1 MPATGIAF
9 FAGLILAVKPC
20 LYLFSVPAMQ
30 VSRDASNQLA
40 IDPNATE
47 RLSSLARSNPKEAI
61 RQVASQF
68 EAILLNQMMASMR
81 SNGFDGEEDSS
92 ELGTYRGMLDQQMV
106 NAMVQGGGT
115 GLAEMLARQI
125 EGVAR
130 LDRTATPPAS
140 NGMLPL
146 PPLPAVA
153 AKAIRQ
159 YTDAAGTATATP
171 TLTPVAIPS
180 ERQAFVSTLLP
191 HAAAAAERLG
201 VAPELLVGHAAL
213 ESGWGSRSIRHPDGR
228 ESYNLFG
235 IKAGSSWRGES
246 VATLT
251 TEYVD
256 GKARKQV
263 ESFRSYPSL
272 QAAFDDYARL
282 LEGSGRYQRA
292 LNQGNDAQGFAVAL
306 QQGGYATDP
315 AYARKL
321 AGVAQSLLSR

>member
-1 MPATGIAF
+1 
-9 FAGLILAVKPC
+9 
-20 LYLFSVPAMQ
+20 MQ

-115 GLAEMLARQI
+115 GLADMLARQI

-130 LDRTATPPAS
+130 IDQAATPAAS
-140 NGMLPL
+140 SGMLPL
-146 PPLPAVA
+146 PALPAAA
-153 AKAIRQ
+153 AKAIRK
-159 YTDAAGTATATP
+159 YAEAAGTATAAP
-171 TLTPVAIPS
+171 APVAIPS

-191 HAAAAAERLG
+191 HAGPAAERLG

-235 IKAGSSWRGES
+235 IKAGGSWRGES

-272 QAAFDDYARL
+272 QAAFDDYAKL
-282 LEGSGRYQRA
+282 LEGSSRYQRA
-292 LNQGNDAQGFAVAL
+292 LNQGDNAQGFAVAL

-321 AGVAQSLLSR
+321 AGVAQSLLAR

>member
-1 MPATGIAF
+1 
-9 FAGLILAVKPC
+9 
-20 LYLFSVPAMQ
+20 MQ

-130 LDRTATPPAS
+130 IDRTATPAPS
-140 NGMLPL
+140 SGMLPL
-146 PPLPAVA
+146 PALPATA

-159 YTDAAGTATATP
+159 YVEAAGTATAP
-171 TLTPVAIPS
+171 PAPVAIPS

-235 IKAGSSWRGES
+235 IKAGGSWRGES

-272 QAAFDDYARL
+272 QAAFDDYAKL
-282 LEGSGRYQRA
+282 LEGSSRYQRA
-292 LNQGNDAQGFAVAL
+292 LNQGDDAQGFALAL

-321 AGVAQSLLSR
+321 AGVVQSLLSR

>member
-1 MPATGIAF
+1 
-9 FAGLILAVKPC
+9 
-20 LYLFSVPAMQ
+20 MQ

-130 LDRTATPPAS
+130 IDRAATPAAS
-140 NGMLPL
+140 GGMLPL
-146 PPLPAVA
+146 PALPAA
-153 AKAIRQ
+153 TAKAIRQ
-159 YTDAAGTATATP
+159 YTEAAGTATTAP
-171 TLTPVAIPS
+171 APLAIPS

-191 HAAAAAERLG
+191 HAGQAAERLG

-235 IKAGSSWRGES
+235 IKAGGSWRGES

-256 GKARKQV
+256 GKPRKQV

-272 QAAFDDYARL
+272 QAAFDDYAKL
-282 LEGSGRYQRA
+282 LEGSSRYQRA
-292 LNQGNDAQGFAVAL
+292 LNQGDNAQGFAVAL

-321 AGVAQSLLSR
+321 AGVAQSLLAR

>member
-1 MPATGIAF
+1 
-9 FAGLILAVKPC
+9 
-20 LYLFSVPAMQ
+20 MQ

-115 GLAEMLARQI
+115 GLADMLARQI

-130 LDRTATPPAS
+130 IDQAATPAAS
-140 NGMLPL
+140 SGMLPL
-146 PPLPAVA
+146 PALPAAA
-153 AKAIRQ
+153 AKAIRK
-159 YTDAAGTATATP
+159 YAEAAGTATAAP
-171 TLTPVAIPS
+171 APVAIPS

-191 HAAAAAERLG
+191 HAGQAAERLG

-235 IKAGSSWRGES
+235 IKAGGSWRGES

-272 QAAFDDYARL
+272 EAAFDDYAKL
-282 LEGSGRYQRA
+282 LEGSSRYQHA
-292 LNQGNDAQGFAVAL
+292 LNQGDNAQGFAVAL

-321 AGVAQSLLSR
+321 AGVAQSLLAR

>member
-1 MPATGIAF
+1 
-9 FAGLILAVKPC
+9 
-20 LYLFSVPAMQ
+20 MQ

-40 IDPNATE
+40 IDPSATE

-68 EAILLNQMMASMR
+68 EAILLNQMMTSMR

-92 ELGTYRGMLDQQMV
+92 ALGTYRGMLDQQMV
-106 NAMVQGGGT
+106 NVMVQGGGT
-115 GLAEMLARQI
+115 GLADMLARQI

-130 LDRTATPPAS
+130 IDRTATPAAS
-140 NGMLPL
+140 SGMLPL
-146 PPLPAVA
+146 PALPATA

-159 YTDAAGTATATP
+159 YAEAAGTATVAP
-171 TLTPVAIPS
+171 APVAIPS

-191 HAAAAAERLG
+191 HAGQAAERLG

-235 IKAGSSWRGES
+235 IKAGGAWRGES

-272 QAAFDDYARL
+272 QAAFDDYATL
-282 LEGSGRYQRA
+282 LESSSRYQQA
-292 LNQGNDAQGFAVAL
+292 LNQGDNAQGFAVAL

-321 AGVAQSLLSR
+321 AGVAQSLLAR

>member
-1 MPATGIAF
+1 
-9 FAGLILAVKPC
+9 
-20 LYLFSVPAMQ
+20 MQ

-130 LDRTATPPAS
+130 IDRTATPAPS
-140 NGMLPL
+140 SGMLPL
-146 PPLPAVA
+146 PALPATA

-159 YTDAAGTATATP
+159 YVEAAGTATAP
-171 TLTPVAIPS
+171 PAPVAIPS

-235 IKAGSSWRGES
+235 IKAGGSWRGES

-251 TEYVD
+251 TEYV

-272 QAAFDDYARL
+272 QAAFDDYAKL
-282 LEGSGRYQRA
+282 LEGSSRYQRA
-292 LNQGNDAQGFAVAL
+292 LNQGDDAQGFALAL

>member
-1 MPATGIAF
+1 
-9 FAGLILAVKPC
+9 
-20 LYLFSVPAMQ
+20 MQ

-115 GLAEMLARQI
+115 GLAGMLARQI

-130 LDRTATPPAS
+130 IDRAATPAAS
-140 NGMLPL
+140 GGMLPL
-146 PPLPAVA
+146 PALPAA
-153 AKAIRQ
+153 TAKAIRQ
-159 YTDAAGTATATP
+159 YTEAAGAASTVPA
-171 TLTPVAIPS
+171 PVAIPS

-191 HAAAAAERLG
+191 HAGQAAERLG

-235 IKAGSSWRGES
+235 IKAGGSWRGES

-256 GKARKQV
+256 GKPRKQV

-272 QAAFDDYARL
+272 QAAFDDYAKL
-282 LEGSGRYQRA
+282 LEGSSRYQRA
-292 LNQGNDAQGFAVAL
+292 LNQGDNAQGFAVAL

-321 AGVAQSLLSR
+321 AGVAQSLLAR

>member
-1 MPATGIAF
+1 
-9 FAGLILAVKPC
+9 
-20 LYLFSVPAMQ
+20 MQ

-115 GLAEMLARQI
+115 GLAQMLARQI

-130 LDRTATPPAS
+130 IDRTATPAAS
-140 NGMLPL
+140 SGMLPAL
-146 PPLPAVA
+146 PTSA

-159 YTDAAGTATATP
+159 YTEAAGTAAAAP
-171 TLTPVAIPS
+171 APVAIPT

-191 HAAAAAERLG
+191 HAASAAERLG

-235 IKAGSSWRGES
+235 IKAGGSWRGES

-272 QAAFDDYARL
+272 QAAFDDYAKL
-282 LEGSGRYQRA
+282 LEGSSRYQRA
-292 LNQGNDAQGFAVAL
+292 LNQGDDAQGFAVAL

>member
-1 MPATGIAF
+1 
-9 FAGLILAVKPC
+9 
-20 LYLFSVPAMQ
+20 MQ

-115 GLAEMLARQI
+115 GLADMLARQI

-130 LDRTATPPAS
+130 IDQAATPAAS
-140 NGMLPL
+140 SGMLPL
-146 PPLPAVA
+146 PALPAAA
-153 AKAIRQ
+153 AKAIRK
-159 YTDAAGTATATP
+159 YAEAAGTATAAP
-171 TLTPVAIPS
+171 APVAIPS

-191 HAAAAAERLG
+191 HAGQAAERLG

-235 IKAGSSWRGES
+235 IKAGGSWRGES

-272 QAAFDDYARL
+272 QAAFDDYAKL
-282 LEGSGRYQRA
+282 LEGSSRYQRA
-292 LNQGNDAQGFAVAL
+292 LNQGDNAQGFAVAL

-321 AGVAQSLLSR
+321 AGVAQSLLAH

>member
-1 MPATGIAF
+1 
-9 FAGLILAVKPC
+9 
-20 LYLFSVPAMQ
+20 MQ

-115 GLAEMLARQI
+115 GLADMLARQI

-130 LDRTATPPAS
+130 IDQAATPAAGS
-140 NGMLPL
+140 GMLPL
-146 PPLPAVA
+146 PALPAAA
-153 AKAIRQ
+153 AKAIRK
-159 YTDAAGTATATP
+159 YAEAAGTATAAP
-171 TLTPVAIPS
+171 APVAIPS

-191 HAAAAAERLG
+191 HAGQAAERLG

-235 IKAGSSWRGES
+235 IKAGGSWRGES

-272 QAAFDDYARL
+272 QAAFDDYAKL
-282 LEGSGRYQRA
+282 LEGSSRYQRA
-292 LNQGNDAQGFAVAL
+292 LNQGDNAQGFAVAL

-321 AGVAQSLLSR
+321 AGVAQSLLAR

>member
-1 MPATGIAF
+1 
-9 FAGLILAVKPC
+9 
-20 LYLFSVPAMQ
+20 
-30 VSRDASNQLA
+30 
-40 IDPNATE
+40 
-47 RLSSLARSNPKEAI
+47 
-61 RQVASQF
+61 
-68 EAILLNQMMASMR
+68 
-81 SNGFDGEEDSS
+81 
-92 ELGTYRGMLDQQMV
+92 
-106 NAMVQGGGT
+106 
-115 GLAEMLARQI
+115 MLARQI

-130 LDRTATPPAS
+130 IDQTATPAAGS
-140 NGMLPL
+140 GMLPL
-146 PPLPAVA
+146 PALPAAA
-153 AKAIRQ
+153 AKAIRK
-159 YTDAAGTATATP
+159 YAEAAGTATAAP
-171 TLTPVAIPS
+171 APVAIPS

-191 HAAAAAERLG
+191 HAGQAAERLG

-235 IKAGSSWRGES
+235 IKAGGSWRGES

-272 QAAFDDYARL
+272 QAAFDDYAKL
-282 LEGSGRYQRA
+282 LEGSSRYQRA
-292 LNQGNDAQGFAVAL
+292 LNQGDNAQGFAVAL

-321 AGVAQSLLSR
+321 AGVAQSLLAR

>member
-1 MPATGIAF
+1 
-9 FAGLILAVKPC
+9 
-20 LYLFSVPAMQ
+20 MQ

-115 GLAEMLARQI
+115 GLADMLARQI

-130 LDRTATPPAS
+130 IDQAATPAAS
-140 NGMLPL
+140 SGMLPL
-146 PPLPAVA
+146 PALPAAA
-153 AKAIRQ
+153 AKAIRK
-159 YTDAAGTATATP
+159 YAEAAGTATAAP
-171 TLTPVAIPS
+171 APVAIPS

-191 HAAAAAERLG
+191 HAGQAAERLG

-235 IKAGSSWRGES
+235 IKAGGSWRGES

-256 GKARKQV
+256 GKPRKQV

-272 QAAFDDYARL
+272 QAAFDDYAKL
-282 LEGSGRYQRA
+282 LEGSSRYQRA
-292 LNQGNDAQGFAVAL
+292 LNQGDNAQGFAVAL

-321 AGVAQSLLSR
+321 AGVAQSLLAR

>member
-1 MPATGIAF
+1 
-9 FAGLILAVKPC
+9 
-20 LYLFSVPAMQ
+20 MQ

-61 RQVASQF
+61 RQVADQF

-130 LDRTATPPAS
+130 IDKTATPAAGS
-140 NGMLPL
+140 GMLPL
-146 PPLPAVA
+146 PALPAAA
-153 AKAIRQ
+153 AKAIRK
-159 YTDAAGTATATP
+159 YAEAAGTATAAP
-171 TLTPVAIPS
+171 APVAIPS

-191 HAAAAAERLG
+191 HAGQAAERLG

-235 IKAGSSWRGES
+235 IKAGGSWRGES

-256 GKARKQV
+256 GKPRKQV
-263 ESFRSYPSL
+263 ESFRSYPNL
-272 QAAFDDYARL
+272 QAAFDDYAKL
-282 LEGSGRYQRA
+282 LEGSSRYQRA
-292 LNQGNDAQGFAVAL
+292 LNQGDNAQGFAVAL

-321 AGVAQSLLSR
+321 AGVAQSLLAR

>member
-1 MPATGIAF
+1 
-9 FAGLILAVKPC
+9 
-20 LYLFSVPAMQ
+20 MQ

-115 GLAEMLARQI
+115 GLADMLARQI

-130 LDRTATPPAS
+130 IDQTATPAAGS
-140 NGMLPL
+140 GMLPL
-146 PPLPAVA
+146 PALPAAA
-153 AKAIRQ
+153 AKAIRK
-159 YTDAAGTATATP
+159 YAEAAGAATAAP
-171 TLTPVAIPS
+171 APVAIPS

-191 HAAAAAERLG
+191 HAGQAAERLG

-235 IKAGSSWRGES
+235 IKAGGSWRGES

-272 QAAFDDYARL
+272 QAAFDDYAKL
-282 LEGSGRYQRA
+282 LEGSSRYQRA
-292 LNQGNDAQGFAVAL
+292 LNQGDNAQGFAVAL

-321 AGVAQSLLSR
+321 AGVAQSLLAR

>member
-1 MPATGIAF
+1 
-9 FAGLILAVKPC
+9 
-20 LYLFSVPAMQ
+20 MQ

-115 GLAEMLARQI
+115 GLADMLARQI

-130 LDRTATPPAS
+130 IDQAATPAAS
-140 NGMLPL
+140 SGMLPL
-146 PPLPAVA
+146 PALPAAA
-153 AKAIRQ
+153 AKAIRK
-159 YTDAAGTATATP
+159 YAEAAGTATAAP
-171 TLTPVAIPS
+171 APVAIPS

-191 HAAAAAERLG
+191 HAGQAAERLG

-235 IKAGSSWRGES
+235 IKAGGSWRGES

-272 QAAFDDYARL
+272 EAAFDDYAKL
-282 LEGSGRYQRA
+282 LEGSSRYQRA
-292 LNQGNDAQGFAVAL
+292 LNQGDNAQGFAVAL

-321 AGVAQSLLSR
+321 AGVAQSLLAR

>member
-1 MPATGIAF
+1 
-9 FAGLILAVKPC
+9 
-20 LYLFSVPAMQ
+20 MQ

-130 LDRTATPPAS
+130 IDRAATPAAS
-140 NGMLPL
+140 GGMLPL
-146 PPLPAVA
+146 PALPAA
-153 AKAIRQ
+153 TAKAIRQ
-159 YTDAAGTATATP
+159 YTEAAGTATTAP
-171 TLTPVAIPS
+171 APVAIPS

-191 HAAAAAERLG
+191 HAGQAAERLG

-235 IKAGSSWRGES
+235 IKAGGSWRGES

-256 GKARKQV
+256 GKPRKQV

-272 QAAFDDYARL
+272 QAAFDDYAKL
-282 LEGSGRYQRA
+282 LEGSSRYQRA
-292 LNQGNDAQGFAVAL
+292 LNQGDNAQGFAVAL

-321 AGVAQSLLSR
+321 AGVAQSLLAR

>member
-1 MPATGIAF
+1 
-9 FAGLILAVKPC
+9 
-20 LYLFSVPAMQ
+20 MQ

-130 LDRTATPPAS
+130 IDRAATPAAS
-140 NGMLPL
+140 GSMLPL
-146 PPLPAVA
+146 PALPAA
-153 AKAIRQ
+153 TAKAIRQ
-159 YTDAAGTATATP
+159 YTEAAGTATTAP
-171 TLTPVAIPS
+171 APAPVAIPS

-191 HAAAAAERLG
+191 HAGQAAERLG

-235 IKAGSSWRGES
+235 IKAGGSWRGES

-256 GKARKQV
+256 GKPRKQV

-272 QAAFDDYARL
+272 QAAFDDYAKL
-282 LEGSGRYQRA
+282 LEGSSRYQRA
-292 LNQGNDAQGFAVAL
+292 LNQGDNAQGFAVAL

-321 AGVAQSLLSR
+321 AGVAQSLLAR

>member
-1 MPATGIAF
+1 
-9 FAGLILAVKPC
+9 
-20 LYLFSVPAMQ
+20 MQ

-115 GLAEMLARQI
+115 GLAEMLAHQI

-130 LDRTATPPAS
+130 IDKTATPAAS
-140 NGMLPL
+140 SGMLPL
-146 PPLPAVA
+146 PALPAAA

-159 YTDAAGTATATP
+159 YAEAAGTATAAP
-171 TLTPVAIPS
+171 APVAIPS

-191 HAAAAAERLG
+191 HAGQAAERLG

-235 IKAGSSWRGES
+235 IKAGGAWRGES

-272 QAAFDDYARL
+272 QAAFDDYAKL
-282 LEGSGRYQRA
+282 LEGSSRYQRA
-292 LNQGNDAQGFAVAL
+292 LNQGDNAQGFAVAL

-321 AGVAQSLLSR
+321 AGVAQSLLAR

>member
-1 MPATGIAF
+1 
-9 FAGLILAVKPC
+9 
-20 LYLFSVPAMQ
+20 MQ

-130 LDRTATPPAS
+130 IDRTATPAAS
-140 NGMLPL
+140 SGMLPL
-146 PPLPAVA
+146 PALPTSA

-159 YTDAAGTATATP
+159 YTEAAGTAAAAP
-171 TLTPVAIPS
+171 APVAIPN
-180 ERQAFVSTLLP
+180 ERLAFVSTLLP
-191 HAAAAAERLG
+191 HAASAAERLG

-235 IKAGSSWRGES
+235 IKAGGSWRGES

-272 QAAFDDYARL
+272 QAAFDDYAKL
-282 LEGSGRYQRA
+282 LEGSSRYQRA
-292 LNQGNDAQGFAVAL
+292 LNQGDDAQGFAVAL

>member
-1 MPATGIAF
+1 
-9 FAGLILAVKPC
+9 
-20 LYLFSVPAMQ
+20 MQ

-130 LDRTATPPAS
+130 IDRAATPAAGS
-140 NGMLPL
+140 GMLPL
-146 PPLPAVA
+146 PALPTSA

-159 YTDAAGTATATP
+159 YTEAAGTAAAAP
-171 TLTPVAIPS
+171 APVAIPT

-191 HAAAAAERLG
+191 HAASAAERLG

-235 IKAGSSWRGES
+235 IKAGGSWRGES

-272 QAAFDDYARL
+272 QAAFDDYAKL
-282 LEGSGRYQRA
+282 LEGSSRYQRA
-292 LNQGNDAQGFAVAL
+292 LNQGDDAQGFAVAL

>member
-1 MPATGIAF
+1 
-9 FAGLILAVKPC
+9 
-20 LYLFSVPAMQ
+20 MQ

-115 GLAEMLARQI
+115 GLADMLARQI

-130 LDRTATPPAS
+130 IDQTATPAAGS
-140 NGMLPL
+140 GMLPL
-146 PPLPAVA
+146 PALPAAA
-153 AKAIRQ
+153 AKAIRK
-159 YTDAAGTATATP
+159 YAEAAGTATAAP
-171 TLTPVAIPS
+171 APVAIPS

-191 HAAAAAERLG
+191 HAGQAAERLG

-235 IKAGSSWRGES
+235 IKAGGSWRGES

-272 QAAFDDYARL
+272 QAAFDDYAKL
-282 LEGSGRYQRA
+282 LEGSSRYQRA
-292 LNQGNDAQGFAVAL
+292 LNQGDNAQGFAVAL

-321 AGVAQSLLSR
+321 AGVAQSLLAR